1 MEQVMMNEVIDI
13 NPINNSKHVLVC
25 ISSSPSNERVIRI
38 AAKLAKADNADF
50 TAIFVTTPNYDAMD
64 DRDKENIKKNKA
76 LALSLGAKEADVTG
90 NDVAYQISEFAR
102 FNHVTAI
109 VIGKS
114 ASDQPRLFGCKT
126 IVEKLVDEAPDM
138 EIHIIPDSRN
148 SRHTYR
154 AKQHTDTDT
163 VIQQLGECFLSLAI
177 ATLIGIIFT
186 HLGISVANII
196 TVFILSNLLLSTFV
210 TNHVYSLISSLLGVI
225 VFNFFFTDPKYTLL
239 AYDNSYTI
247 TFLIMFLSSYLAG
260 SLASRLRQTS
270 KQFEDTAYR
279 TKLLLDLNQLLDKA
293 SEQKDILRIAAEQI
307 IKLLDSDVVVYP
319 VEKINGHMGL
329 GSCRIY
335 HTKYNATT
343 TVYNSIFE
351 RSVAE
356 CAMKQ
361 NHVTGYGTN
370 QFSQAKCTY
379 YAARVNK
386 NVYAVV
392 GVSGET
398 RKGDVLA
405 DSILLSIL
413 GECALAL
420 ENYENHREKEA
431 AKLKA
436 ENEQLQA
443 NLLRSISHDLRT
455 PLTSISGNASNLM
468 SGTICDDETKMQLYT
483 DIYDD
488 AEWLKELVENL
499 LSITRINS
507 GMNHNVTPQR
517 STELLEDIIN
527 EALRHIDRKSKEHN
541 IIFVPSDSAVFVDV
555 DIHLIEQVITNLVN
569 NAIKYTQAGSNITIR
584 VTSTHDEAVV
594 NIIDDGPGISADDK
608 DHLFEMFYTTKK
620 TVADSTRS
628 MGLGLYLCK
637 MIVEHH
643 DGTISVSD
651 NKPTGT
657 IFKFTLPI
665 AELNELE
672 F

>member
-1 MEQVMMNEVIDI
+1 MEQIILKETIEDTHTGS
-13 NPINNSKHVLVC
+13 SKHVLVC
-25 ISSSPSNERVIRI
+25 LSPSPSNERVINI
-38 AAKLAKADNADF
+38 AARLASSEDADF
-50 TAIFVTTPNYDAMD
+50 TAIYVTTPNYAALDEK
-64 DRDKENIKKNKA
+64 DRENLKINQA
-76 LALSLGAKEADVTG
+76 LAISLGAKEADVTG
-90 NDVAYQISEFAR
+90 NDVAYQIAEFAR
-102 FNHVTAI
+102 FNHVTSI

-114 ASDQPRLFGCKT
+114 GPEQPKFFGRRT

-148 SRHTYR
+148 SHTAYHE
-154 AKQHTDTDT
+154 KQHTSSNESI
-163 VIQQLGECFLSLAI
+163 VQLGECFLSLTI
-177 ATLIGIIFT
+177 ATLIGLVFT
-186 HLGISVANII
+186 RLGISVANII
-196 TVFILSNLLLSTFV
+196 TVYILSNLLLSTFV
-210 TNHVYSLISSLLGVI
+210 TNHIYSLLSSLLGVI

-239 AYDNSYTI
+239 AYDTSYTI

-270 KQFEDTAYR
+270 QQFADTAFR
-279 TKLLLDLNQLLDKA
+279 TKLLLDVNQMLDKA

-307 IKLLDSDVVVYP
+307 IKLLDSDVVIYP
-319 VEKINGHMGL
+319 VEKVNGTPEL

-335 HTKYNATT
+335 HTKYNSST

-356 CAMKQ
+356 TALKQ

-370 QFSQAKCTY
+370 QFGQAKCTY

-398 RKGDVLA
+398 RKGDVLS

-420 ENYENHREKEA
+420 ENYENRREKES
-431 AKLKA
+431 AKHKA
-436 ENEQLQA
+436 ENEQMQA

-468 SGTICDDETKMQLYT
+468 SGSISDEDTKHQLYT

-499 LSITRINS
+499 LSITRINN
-507 GMNHNVTPQR
+507 GMDHNITPKR

-527 EALRHIDRKSKEHN
+527 EALRHIDRRHTEHN
-541 IIFVPSDSAVFVDV
+541 ILFVPADSAVFVDV

-569 NAIKYTQAGSNITIR
+569 NAIKYTQTGSDITIR
-584 VTSTHDEAVV
+584 VSTTHNEAVV
-594 NIIDDGPGISADDK
+594 NIIDNGPGISPEDK
-608 DHLFEMFYTTKK
+608 DHLFEMFYTGRK
-620 TVADSTRS
+620 TVADSNRS

-637 MIVEHH
+637 MIVESH

-657 IFKFTLPI
+657 VFKFTLPI
-665 AELNELE
+665 AELNDLE
-672 F
+672 I